1 MGLGVYHRYHH
12 SIKTRENST
21 QIVALDVV
29 YLQCEPLMTYHAIFT
44 WATVSRF
51 EAKVVPFAASLP
63 VTVDSD
69 DHYLQAAKEG
79 PDQLLKTILTDEL
92 AVLKA
97 LEGARES
104 VILSES
110 KAVVFSMEP
119 YMLKAILTRDLA
131 YKFVTNLEVCG
142 ALNRL

>member
-1 MGLGVYHRYHH
+1 MG
-12 SIKTRENST
+12 
-21 QIVALDVV
+21 LDVV
-29 YLQCEPLMTYHAIFT
+29 YLQCQPLTTYHAIFT

-69 DHYLQAAKEG
+69 DRYLQAAKEE
-79 PDQLLKTILTDEL
+79 PDQLVKTILTDEL

-104 VILSES
+104 TILRKS
-110 KAVVFSMEP
+110 KAVVF
-119 YMLKAILTRDLA
+119 
-131 YKFVTNLEVCG
+131 
-142 ALNRL
+142 